1 MSMITPRAKD
11 RCERE
16 SFQEQLENARRQMQ
30 RECGADDMKDVSTHL
45 SHDSAKL
52 NGWYMPMDGAD

>member
-1 MSMITPRAKD
+1 MITDRAKD
-11 RCERE
+11 RIKHK
-16 SFQEQLENARRQMQ
+16 SLQEQLEDCRRQMQ

-45 SHDSAKL
+45 SHDAAKL